1 MGSKVDAY
9 TTDLGY
15 AVRLVGTYDDS
26 QILHKLTG

>member
-15 AVRLVGTYDDS
+15 AVRLVGTYDNS
-26 QILHKLTG
+26 QFRPKTKG